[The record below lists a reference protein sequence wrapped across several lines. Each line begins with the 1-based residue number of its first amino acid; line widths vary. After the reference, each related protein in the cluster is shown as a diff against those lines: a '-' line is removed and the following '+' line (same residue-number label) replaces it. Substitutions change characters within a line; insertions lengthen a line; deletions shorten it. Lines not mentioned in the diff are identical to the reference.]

1 MKRAKRQFTPEQKAN
16 IVNQIE
22 TDRKNGMSQAEAIA
36 KQDIA
41 ASMFAKWRKQLSI
54 GIHSSLRNNKPP
66 VDAEKRNLEREVRK
80 LREVVLSQSR
90 AIAELKKEMNLDW

>member
-36 KQDIA
+36 KQEIA

-66 VDAEKRNLEREVRK
+66 VD
-80 LREVVLSQSR
+80 
-90 AIAELKKEMNLDW
+90 